1 MKNAPAQKAL
11 AKYLLWWKEA
21 KTTETILT
29 DEITCARIVD
39 IDEHVFFRMAGK
51 KPRKEFNEVFPSLVI
66 GIEKSVADIKLM
78 RPLAAI
84 ESGPE
89 TGAVGARLI

>member
-11 AKYLLWWKEA
+11 AKYLLWCKEA
-21 KTTETILT
+21 KTAEAILT
-29 DEITCARIVD
+29 DEITCSRIVD
-39 IDEHVFFRMAGK
+39 IDEHVFFRMTGK
-51 KPRKEFNEVFPSLVI
+51 KPGKEFDEVFLGLVI
-66 GIEKSVADIKLM
+66 GVDESVADVKFM

-89 TGAVGARLI
+89 RVPLEPA